1 MKQLEYM
8 RVVNL
13 TDVKKQSQVRD
24 RLLLQQMERELKREI
39 VRRKKAT
46 CAKEV
51 EQDEDEAVSKI
62 DQKKPVTIVPPPEEE
77 TSNLSKKNSQVS
89 SD

>member
-24 RLLLQQMERELKREI
+24 RLLLQQMERELKRE
-39 VRRKKAT
+39 
-46 CAKEV
+46 
-51 EQDEDEAVSKI
+51 
-62 DQKKPVTIVPPPEEE
+62 
-77 TSNLSKKNSQVS
+77 S
-89 SD
+89 SRERERERESSRERD

>member
-39 VRRKKAT
+39 VRRKKA
-46 CAKEV
+46 KEV
-51 EQDEDEAVSKI
+51 EPDEGEAVSNS
-62 DQKKPVTIVPPPEEE
+62 DQKKPDTIVPPPEEE
-77 TSNLSKKNSQVS
+77 T
-89 SD
+89 

>member
-13 TDVKKQSQVRD
+13 TDVKKQSQVSD

-39 VRRKKAT
+39 VRRKKA
-46 CAKEV
+46 KEV
-51 EQDEDEAVSKI
+51 EPDEDEAVSKS
-62 DQKKPVTIVPPPEEE
+62 DQKKPDTIVPPPEEE
-77 TSNLSKKNSQVS
+77 T
-89 SD
+89 

>member
-13 TDVKKQSQVRD
+13 TDVKKQSQAKD

-39 VRRKKAT
+39 IRRKKAMI
-46 CAKEV
+46 AKE
-51 EQDEDEAVSKI
+51 EAEDEDEEAISKN
-62 DQKKPVTIVPPPEEE
+62 DQKKPVIIDP
-77 TSNLSKKNSQVS
+77 L
-89 SD
+89 